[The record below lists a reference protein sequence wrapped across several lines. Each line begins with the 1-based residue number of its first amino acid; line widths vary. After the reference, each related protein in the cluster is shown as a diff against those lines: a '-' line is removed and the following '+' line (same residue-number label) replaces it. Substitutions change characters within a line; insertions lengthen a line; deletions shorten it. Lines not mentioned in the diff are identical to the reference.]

1 MSLSL
6 AGVCRGSALVL
17 LHGIRPAGVKNGICT
32 PVLVF
37 SRLSLTLCNHYSSS
51 KARLGLSRHVASRL
65 RWANEK
71 YEKFLQ
77 RRFPRFYVLYHTF
90 MTGFRLLFQNAKEVR
105 IIKTKMIS
113 NNVKFQNLSY
123 REMETLRQFRRDMIK
138 AIPLVL
144 ISVPPFANYL
154 VFVLMYFFPRQLL
167 IRHFWTPRQQVEFQ
181 RIYHSR
187 RAENHVAILTGL
199 TKTVPAVG
207 DSRLQSRLLDLCN
220 KVQSGAQPSVPEIQA
235 VKGLFS
241 GPPLG
246 MKRLDA
252 DHMRLLCPLFFLT
265 PWLPAFAVSHRL
277 RGQALEL
284 LQLDRALHRLGVHE
298 LSESELRQACYLRG
312 VDSSR
317 LSVAECQDWLIQW
330 LKLSNQLKESETS
343 LLLHSMVLLS
353 ANYPK
358 PFYL

>member
-1 MSLSL
+1 
-6 AGVCRGSALVL
+6 
-17 LHGIRPAGVKNGICT
+17 
-32 PVLVF
+32 
-37 SRLSLTLCNHYSSS
+37 
-51 KARLGLSRHVASRL
+51 
-65 RWANEK
+65 
-71 YEKFLQ
+71 
-77 RRFPRFYVLYHTF
+77 